1 MSEQVTIGKANAN
14 AATGYISF
22 SCSFAEAHKFVSGVL
37 FKLIIFS
44 LSLGIVPLSSY
55 FLSLKYIWNGKHP

>member
-22 SCSFAEAHKFVSGVL
+22 SYSFAEAHKFVSGVL

-55 FLSLKYIWNGKHP
+55 FLSLKYIWNGKQP